1 MRIEVATDDRQAVV
15 TVRDQGPGIPDEH
28 LELIFTRFF
37 SYRENGASGVR
48 PSGGGGH
55 TGLGLA
61 IVKTIVEGYG
71 GAVKAWNAG
80 DGGAVFEVRLP
91 MG

>member
-1 MRIEVATDDRQAVV
+1 MKAPLAETSDRE
-15 TVRDQGPGIPDEH
+15 TSG
-28 LELIFTRFF
+28 
-37 SYRENGASGVR
+37 RETSDRETSGR
-48 PSGGGGH
+48 RTADRETSDREPAGGDGH

-71 GAVKAWNAG
+71 GGVRASNAD

-91 MG
+91 LG